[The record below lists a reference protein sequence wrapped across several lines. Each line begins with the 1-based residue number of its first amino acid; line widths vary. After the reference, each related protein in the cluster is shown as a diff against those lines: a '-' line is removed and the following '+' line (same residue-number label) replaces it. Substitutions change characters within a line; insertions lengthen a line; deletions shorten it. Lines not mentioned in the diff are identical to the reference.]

1 MSRHRLQFP
10 AVFRV
15 FAVAW
20 LFVWLTA
27 QTLCVHHCAAL
38 SFAKQIG
45 GSECCAK
52 KPSDS
57 SKAPVGSGSISCGG
71 LKTVKFEAKT
81 GLSEVAAVIHPPILP
96 VFVLTLPEVPAD
108 SAFTDYVRALP
119 RADFVFRP
127 EVSLGAALR
136 SHAPPALA

>member
-1 MSRHRLQFP
+1 MNRRP
-10 AVFRV
+10 AKLSVASRV

-38 SFAKQIG
+38 SFAKQNG

-52 KPSDS
+52 KSSDT
-57 SKAPVGSGSISCGG
+57 SKAPTGTGSISCGG
-71 LKTVKFEAKT
+71 LKTVKLETKT
-81 GLSEVAAVIHPPILP
+81 GLSEVAVVMLPPSLP
-96 VFVLTLPEVPAD
+96 VFVLTLPEIPAGP
-108 SAFTDYVRALP
+108 AFADYVRALP
-119 RADFVFRP
+119 RVDFVFRP